1 MASQVQYSD
10 EAKRLLEQAVLG
22 NDEDITKQLEDL
34 DSTEQDQVRE
44 ATWERKTSTHAP
56 AFMPR
61 QWAKGLLSGDH
72 TWDWSAWLLLV

>member
-44 ATWERKTSTHAP
+44 ATWERKT
-56 AFMPR
+56 
-61 QWAKGLLSGDH
+61 
-72 TWDWSAWLLLV
+72 